1 MVSTV
6 TGSQTPKE
14 CEHEFTF
21 TDCMYTVGK
30 GEKAKTLVSDISG
43 RVESGLILSIMGPSG
58 AGKTVL
64 MKMLT
69 LEAGP
74 GKAHGS
80 LRLDGQPFTPAL
92 YKQHCAF
99 VAQHDS
105 HAAFLTAREHLAI
118 STSLYQHQLGPAERA
133 AAVDELL
140 EHMGLTS
147 CQHTRAGNELVR
159 GLSGGQKRRLSL
171 AVALSKNPALI
182 FLDEPTSGLDAAAAA
197 SIMTFLKESAS
208 VKRTAILCTIHQP
221 SYKVFS
227 GFDDTLIL
235 ASGRPAYYGPAAALG
250 EYCDSLG
257 EPVPPGNSPA
267 EHMLELVNK
276 DFRSPEAVGLV
287 LDAFRPT
294 AGPAA
299 THAFSPLPKTNQAP
313 FPRQTWCLLRKLCK
327 LTYKDPTLYL
337 GRAVAFLLANSF
349 FAVVYIRARVVK
361 QEQIVSRM
369 FLTMWLVGVP
379 AALGVVSTF
388 ALNGEVQAVRR
399 EVRDGMYHPV
409 AYVLAHTSLQLPMMV
424 FLAISAIG
432 VPAYAIADF
441 NASNFVQFTLVY
453 ALMLWAF
460 ECIAQLCSLLRN
472 LLLGMLGFLN
482 TWFASFLFCGIF
494 LRKTDVIWPFRA
506 FTYLLPLAW
515 AFPSLNYFEFIDYES
530 IGGAEACSNVTEAGC
545 FDVLGANGPPFRCPD
560 LQPQQCLG
568 LTGPQVLVSL
578 GETYEMI
585 DLDVSTAREAL
596 ISLAIAVGWKLL
608 YTAWLMR
615 QCNETAVPST
625 RGRGK
630 SAASP
635 EPPARRDAS
644 AV

>member
-1 MVSTV
+1 MSTASG
-6 TGSQTPKE
+6 TRAQKA
-14 CEHEFTF
+14 CESHEFTF

-30 GEKAKTLVSDISG
+30 GEKAKTLIGGISG
-43 RVESGLILSIMGPSG
+43 SVTSGFILSIMGPSGAAPLPDPAARSRCHASGQPARTTAG

-92 YKQHCAF
+92 YKKHCAF

-118 STSLYQHQLGPAERA
+118 STSLYQHQLGPTERA

-349 FAVVYIRARVVK
+349 FAVVYIRARDVK

-369 FLTMWLVGVP
+369 
-379 AALGVVSTF
+379 
-388 ALNGEVQAVRR
+388 
-399 EVRDGMYHPV
+399 
-409 AYVLAHTSLQLPMMV
+409 
-424 FLAISAIG
+424 
-432 VPAYAIADF
+432 
-441 NASNFVQFTLVY
+441 
-453 ALMLWAF
+453 
-460 ECIAQLCSLLRN
+460 
-472 LLLGMLGFLN
+472 
-482 TWFASFLFCGIF
+482 
-494 LRKTDVIWPFRA
+494 
-506 FTYLLPLAW
+506 
-515 AFPSLNYFEFIDYES
+515 
-530 IGGAEACSNVTEAGC
+530 
-545 FDVLGANGPPFRCPD
+545 
-560 LQPQQCLG
+560 
-568 LTGPQVLVSL
+568 
-578 GETYEMI
+578 
-585 DLDVSTAREAL
+585 
-596 ISLAIAVGWKLL
+596 
-608 YTAWLMR
+608 
-615 QCNETAVPST
+615 
-625 RGRGK
+625 
-630 SAASP
+630 
-635 EPPARRDAS
+635 
-644 AV
+644 

>member
-1 MVSTV
+1 MSTV
-6 TGSQTPKE
+6 NVNVSAATSAVTGIRAPKE

-21 TDCMYTVGK
+21 TDCTYTVGK
-30 GEKAKTLVSDISG
+30 GEKAKTLVSGISG
-43 RVESGLILSIMGPSG
+43 RVKSGSVLSIMGPSG

-118 STSLYQHQLGPAERA
+118 STSLYQHQLRTAAERA

-250 EYCDSLG
+250 DYCDSLG

-276 DFRSPEAVGLV
+276 DFRSAEAVARILE
-287 LDAFRPT
+287 AFRPA

-313 FPRQTWCLLRKLCK
+313 FPRQVWCLLHKLCK
-327 LTYKDPTLYL
+327 LTYKDPTLYI

-349 FAVVYIRARVVK
+349 FAVIYIRARELK
-361 QEQIVSRM
+361 QEQLVSRM
-369 FLTMWLVGVP
+369 FLIMWFIGVP
-379 AALGVVSTF
+379 AMLGVVSTF

-409 AYVLAHTSLQLPMMV
+409 AYVLAHTTLQMPMMIL
-424 FLAISAIG
+424 FAISAIG

-441 NASNFVQFTLVY
+441 NGSNFVQFTLVV

-460 ECIAQLCSLLRN
+460 ECIAQLWSLLRN
-472 LLLGMLGFLN
+472 LC
-482 TWFASFLFCGIF
+482 S
-494 LRKTDVIWPFRA
+494 
-506 FTYLLPLAW
+506 
-515 AFPSLNYFEFIDYES
+515 
-530 IGGAEACSNVTEAGC
+530 ACSAS
-545 FDVLGANGPPFRCPD
+545 CPHGS
-560 LQPQQCLG
+560 C
-568 LTGPQVLVSL
+568 
-578 GETYEMI
+578 
-585 DLDVSTAREAL
+585 
-596 ISLAIAVGWKLL
+596 
-608 YTAWLMR
+608 
-615 QCNETAVPST
+615 PS
-625 RGRGK
+625 
-630 SAASP
+630 SSP
-635 EPPARRDAS
+635 AYSSARRT
-644 AV
+644 

>member
-1 MVSTV
+1 MSTASG
-6 TGSQTPKE
+6 TRAQKA
-14 CEHEFTF
+14 CESHEFTF

-30 GEKAKTLVSDISG
+30 GEKAKTLIGGISG
-43 RVESGLILSIMGPSG
+43 SVTSGFILSIMGPSGAAPLPDPAARSRCHASGQPARTTAG

-92 YKQHCAF
+92 YKKHCAF

-118 STSLYQHQLGPAERA
+118 STSLYQHQLGPTERA

-369 FLTMWLVGVP
+369 
-379 AALGVVSTF
+379 
-388 ALNGEVQAVRR
+388 
-399 EVRDGMYHPV
+399 
-409 AYVLAHTSLQLPMMV
+409 
-424 FLAISAIG
+424 
-432 VPAYAIADF
+432 
-441 NASNFVQFTLVY
+441 
-453 ALMLWAF
+453 
-460 ECIAQLCSLLRN
+460 
-472 LLLGMLGFLN
+472 
-482 TWFASFLFCGIF
+482 
-494 LRKTDVIWPFRA
+494 
-506 FTYLLPLAW
+506 
-515 AFPSLNYFEFIDYES
+515 
-530 IGGAEACSNVTEAGC
+530 
-545 FDVLGANGPPFRCPD
+545 
-560 LQPQQCLG
+560 
-568 LTGPQVLVSL
+568 
-578 GETYEMI
+578 
-585 DLDVSTAREAL
+585 
-596 ISLAIAVGWKLL
+596 
-608 YTAWLMR
+608 
-615 QCNETAVPST
+615 
-625 RGRGK
+625 
-630 SAASP
+630 
-635 EPPARRDAS
+635 
-644 AV
+644 

>member
-1 MVSTV
+1 MSTASG
-6 TGSQTPKE
+6 TRAQKA
-14 CEHEFTF
+14 CESHEFTF

-30 GEKAKTLVSDISG
+30 GEKAKTLIGGISAS
-43 RVESGLILSIMGPSG
+43 VKSGFILSIMGPSGAAPLPDPAARSRCHASGQPARTTAG

-92 YKQHCAF
+92 YKKHCAF

-118 STSLYQHQLGPAERA
+118 STSLYQHQLGPTERA

-287 LDAFRPT
+287 LDAFRPAP

-349 FAVVYIRARVVK
+349 FAVVYIRARDVK

-369 FLTMWLVGVP
+369 
-379 AALGVVSTF
+379 
-388 ALNGEVQAVRR
+388 
-399 EVRDGMYHPV
+399 
-409 AYVLAHTSLQLPMMV
+409 
-424 FLAISAIG
+424 
-432 VPAYAIADF
+432 
-441 NASNFVQFTLVY
+441 
-453 ALMLWAF
+453 
-460 ECIAQLCSLLRN
+460 
-472 LLLGMLGFLN
+472 
-482 TWFASFLFCGIF
+482 
-494 LRKTDVIWPFRA
+494 
-506 FTYLLPLAW
+506 
-515 AFPSLNYFEFIDYES
+515 
-530 IGGAEACSNVTEAGC
+530 
-545 FDVLGANGPPFRCPD
+545 
-560 LQPQQCLG
+560 
-568 LTGPQVLVSL
+568 
-578 GETYEMI
+578 
-585 DLDVSTAREAL
+585 
-596 ISLAIAVGWKLL
+596 
-608 YTAWLMR
+608 
-615 QCNETAVPST
+615 
-625 RGRGK
+625 
-630 SAASP
+630 
-635 EPPARRDAS
+635 
-644 AV
+644 

>member
-1 MVSTV
+1 
-6 TGSQTPKE
+6 
-14 CEHEFTF
+14 
-21 TDCMYTVGK
+21 
-30 GEKAKTLVSDISG
+30 
-43 RVESGLILSIMGPSG
+43 
-58 AGKTVL
+58 

-92 YKQHCAF
+92 YKKHCAF

-369 FLTMWLVGVP
+369 
-379 AALGVVSTF
+379 
-388 ALNGEVQAVRR
+388 
-399 EVRDGMYHPV
+399 
-409 AYVLAHTSLQLPMMV
+409 
-424 FLAISAIG
+424 
-432 VPAYAIADF
+432 
-441 NASNFVQFTLVY
+441 
-453 ALMLWAF
+453 
-460 ECIAQLCSLLRN
+460 
-472 LLLGMLGFLN
+472 
-482 TWFASFLFCGIF
+482 
-494 LRKTDVIWPFRA
+494 
-506 FTYLLPLAW
+506 
-515 AFPSLNYFEFIDYES
+515 
-530 IGGAEACSNVTEAGC
+530 
-545 FDVLGANGPPFRCPD
+545 
-560 LQPQQCLG
+560 
-568 LTGPQVLVSL
+568 
-578 GETYEMI
+578 
-585 DLDVSTAREAL
+585 
-596 ISLAIAVGWKLL
+596 
-608 YTAWLMR
+608 
-615 QCNETAVPST
+615 
-625 RGRGK
+625 
-630 SAASP
+630 
-635 EPPARRDAS
+635 
-644 AV
+644 